1 MKRHVLHPPDPLLRP
16 RSSPRREGVFTAA
29 CKPRFSAANH
39 KNIPHDQRAIGAA
52 FQIVKLRSTS
62 QWSAIENQKW
72 EYVMTAPMDDTLR

>member
-1 MKRHVLHPPDPLLRP
+1 MKRHVLHPPIRSFVLEAAQDAKAFSLPLVSQGLAQR
-16 RSSPRREGVFTAA
+16 
-29 CKPRFSAANH
+29 NH